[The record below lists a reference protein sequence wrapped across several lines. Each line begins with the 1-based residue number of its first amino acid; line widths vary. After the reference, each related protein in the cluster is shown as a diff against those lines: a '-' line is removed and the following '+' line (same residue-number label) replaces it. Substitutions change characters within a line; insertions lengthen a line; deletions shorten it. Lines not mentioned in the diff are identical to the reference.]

1 VRERVATGLL
11 LVTALTAGLVA
22 APGTSALPGDDVGP
36 RRVLGT
42 RPVPTPVP
50 GAAKAFVL
58 RYTTRSVGDRVV
70 PATGLVLVPEGR
82 RPRGGWPLVVYG
94 HMTTGTADRCAPT
107 SPHVPRGEDRRMA
120 RQGDDLA
127 RALLAAGVVVVR
139 PDYEGLGVPGGHP
152 YLQGRS
158 LGRSM
163 VDMVAATRRVL
174 PLAGDWVAVG
184 HSEGGVAALNVG
196 DRRRRLVPGMRLRGI
211 SAITPVTRMELLVRA
226 LQGVPVAVPQVT
238 PQLVGLA
245 ALLLK
250 GLAVADPEFRRLV
263 LHHGGL
269 SDRAR
274 ALWPDLESRCLA
286 GVSAADSWGG
296 LAPGELLGPR
306 GDQAAAALRH
316 NLRRTDVRRLPMRD
330 VPVRIDLGLLDLV
343 APAPLSESLVRD
355 YRRAGLDVTVGRWPS
370 GHSPTNSDEFAVPAV
385 TAWILA
391 RLSVER

>member
-1 VRERVATGLL
+1 MRTRVAAGLL
-11 LVTALTAGLVA
+11 LVAALTAGMGA
-22 APGTSALPGDDVGP
+22 APGASAPPDDEVGP

-42 RPVPTPVP
+42 RPVPAPVA
-50 GAAKAFVL
+50 GAARAFVL
-58 RYTTRSVGDRVV
+58 RYTTTSVRDRVV
-70 PATGLVLVPEGR
+70 PATGLVLVPKGR

-107 SPHVPRGEDRRMA
+107 SPHVPSGEDRRMA

-127 RALLAAGVVVVR
+127 RALLAAGVVVIR

-163 VDMVAATRRVL
+163 VDMVAATRREL
-174 PLAGDWVAVG
+174 PLAGDWIAVG

-211 SAITPVTRMELLVRA
+211 SAITPVTRMEVLVRA

-250 GLAVADPEFRRLV
+250 GLAVTDPEFRRLA
-263 LHHGGL
+263 LHGGL

-274 ALWPDLESRCLA
+274 ALWPHLESRCLA
-286 GVSAADSWGG
+286 GVSAPDSWGG
-296 LAPGELLGPR
+296 LAPAELLGPR
-306 GDQAAAALRH
+306 GDEAAAALRH
-316 NLRRTDVRRLPMRD
+316 DLRRTDVRRLPMRH

-343 APAPLSESLVRD
+343 APAPMTESLVRD

-385 TAWILA
+385 TSWILA
-391 RLSVER
+391 RLGSTR